1 MDLSQRVSDYFKKS
15 YLKTQSVRGSAI
27 SAAILKHGLSY
38 FSLQILVL
46 GESPLRNTISVN
58 SDFILLEQKY
68 LNSYTLIYNIR
79 RLALGT
85 APVLNPNYKYN
96 KGDTNSLA
104 PSPYGSVGAGR
115 EFLRGKAGTKAAAP
129 FMGGGQAQSLEQK
142 NLWSESRSTPIFIYD
157 YTTLTLN
164 SIVYGYEKL
173 ANLLGIHYNTARRF
187 CKSSGVYNNK
197 YILSLSELDKEHIL
211 TIKNSI
217 KVKSTTVKVVHVY
230 NKNKSVL
237 LKTFPSVNAFM
248 LFSKQNGSSI
258 KLFCTTDTLWL
269 NEYFLSYDLI
279 ASADNSLLN
288 VSEFKP
294 ILKNR
299 KTSIP
304 VYTYSANG
312 AIYIKRYS
320 SLRECVKELDG
331 NRNTNTNTLE
341 LRIKHKELYKGF
353 RVSNT
358 PLFDHND

>member
-96 KGDTNSLA
+96 KGDTNSQ
-104 PSPYGSVGAGR
+104 
-115 EFLRGKAGTKAAAP
+115 FGKAGTKAAAW
-129 FMGGGQAQSLEQK
+129 GQAQSLEQK